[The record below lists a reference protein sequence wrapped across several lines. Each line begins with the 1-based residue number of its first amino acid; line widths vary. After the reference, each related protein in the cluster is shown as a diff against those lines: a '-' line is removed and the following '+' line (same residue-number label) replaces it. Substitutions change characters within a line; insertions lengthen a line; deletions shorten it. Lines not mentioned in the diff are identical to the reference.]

1 MRAKGRRGAM
11 ALIAVFIYLI
21 FSVLGLGLVHI
32 SRIYGKLGRHKK
44 NIALLEYSVE
54 NGIKEGYG
62 ILAERIVA
70 REGPQALSEEGFALL
85 RSDAEAG
92 GLGIAEAALKC
103 VFPLHSEGTAGDQ
116 TWRAEVSLSRAAL
129 SPRDG
134 FFLAEYKG
142 AVSAE
147 GELRGISIRK
157 RASLDAALSLLAG
170 RVPLAYFPF
179 LIAGDQTPEER
190 QTYVQ
195 DPNIEILA
203 QGNAGVTP
211 RFSFAGPSIIPRN
224 ANPLVKRGLKIELM
238 TPDTLTRAE
247 LRSALGLDMVNEPV
261 PEGVYLVANDTGLG
275 GVYVQ
280 GDLDEMALAIEAND
294 QLVSFRQNGGVW
306 LLRFNPAA
314 SRTLF
319 TTPVETRA
327 FDRRPLG
334 IILVNGR
341 IRSLGGGIVN
351 ASGGVELTKDE
362 AIPCL
367 LRGLS
372 LTIVSSD
379 EVTLTSHLIQQ
390 GVEWLEGIPYLKDPA
405 SQLIIYA
412 NGLDFV
418 ENTQKAGRIVID
430 PNAPQEL
437 KVQAALTAAGSV
449 ELGGSGKKLVLSG
462 GLQAGGLAL
471 NGNSLRLLPDARL
484 LENRSAPLNSPLTGV
499 PVLQV
504 LSLRPTQWNSN

>member
-1 MRAKGRRGAM
+1 M
-11 ALIAVFIYLI
+11 ALIAVFVYLI
-21 FSVLGLGLVHI
+21 FSVLGLGLIHI

-44 NIALLEYSVE
+44 NMALLEYSAE
-54 NGIKEGYG
+54 NGIKQGYG
-62 ILAERIVA
+62 ILAEQILS
-70 REGPQALSEEGFALL
+70 REGPGVLSEEGFALL

-92 GLGIAEAALKC
+92 GLGFAEAALGC
-103 VFPLHSEGTAGDQ
+103 VFPLLCEGTAVDQ
-116 TWRAEVSLSRAAL
+116 TWHADVSLIRAAL

-134 FFLAEYKG
+134 YFLAEYKSSI
-142 AVSAE
+142 SAE
-147 GELRGISIRK
+147 GELRGIPTRK
-157 RASLDAALSLLAG
+157 KASLDAGLAILAG
-170 RVPLAYFPF
+170 RLPLAYFPF

-190 QTYVQ
+190 QTYIQ

-203 QGNAGVTP
+203 QGNAGVSP
-211 RFSFAGPSIIPRN
+211 RFSFAGPSVISRN

-238 TPDTLTRAE
+238 TPEALSRAE

-280 GDLDEMALAIEAND
+280 GDLDEMILAIDAAD
-294 QLVSFRQNGGVW
+294 QVVSFRRGTDVW
-306 LLRFNPAA
+306 LLRFNPTAG
-314 SRTLF
+314 RTVF
-319 TTPVETRA
+319 TTPLETRT
-327 FDRRPLG
+327 FDRLPLG
-334 IILVNGR
+334 IVLVNGS
-341 IRSLGGGIVN
+341 IRSLGGGIMN
-351 ASGGVELTKDE
+351 AAGDIEMTKDE

-367 LRGLS
+367 LQGVSLS
-372 LTIVSSD
+372 IVSSD
-379 EVTLTSHLIQQ
+379 EVILSSHLIRQ
-390 GVEWLEGIPYLKDPA
+390 GVEWLEGIPYLKDPT

-430 PNAPQEL
+430 PNAPQDL

-449 ELGGSGKKLVLSG
+449 ELGGSRKKLVLSG

-471 NGNSLRLLPDARL
+471 NGNSLSLLPDARL
-484 LENRSAPLNSPLTGV
+484 LEDRTAPLNSPLTGV

-504 LSLRPTQWNSN
+504 LSLRPIQWNSK